1 MPTVNRLN
9 AAARL
14 PAPEKPG
21 TPITSAAGPDE
32 ETVPLPVIL
41 GDRPPGHT
49 AGKDGDAVAPV
60 RPASRRA
67 DGAHSHR
74 SGSRRPLPAQ
84 RQARLD
90 QLKALYRTAE
100 AIGEEAMARHFGQLS
115 QRQHD
120 LICEYFEQAGLGG
133 TGGGAGISG
142 AVPPRVTAP
151 FPPPR

>member
-1 MPTVNRLN
+1 MLTVNRLN
-9 AAARL
+9 TAARP
-14 PAPEKPG
+14 PAPEKSG

-41 GDRPPGHT
+41 GDRPAGHT

-67 DGAHSHR
+67 DGARSRR

-84 RQARLD
+84 RQAKLD

-100 AIGEEAMARHFGQLS
+100 AIGEEAMARHFDQLS
-115 QRQHD
+115 QRQRD
-120 LICEYFEQAGLGG
+120 LICGYFEQAGLGR
-133 TGGGAGISG
+133 TGGGPGISG
-142 AVPPRVTAP
+142 AASPRG
-151 FPPPR
+151 